1 MGNTVSSPSGQ
12 SPIYDR
18 QTFPRSEKRSVVPK
32 AHTLERSDN
41 RNQNNGN
48 QENSRM
54 LFLMYLINR
63 TWNVVVD
70 GKGSKRWVNQRF
82 IAPEVACDFA
92 PKNETENEEAPKR
105 REMFGIWHHFHFHFN
120 LNSFRLCSSFLCF
133 AFRFWF
139 SSSFVFCKCF
149 SDDETNKTRFLD
161 VEAKRHDDNYS
172 CVYGSECSYC
182 SCGYCEDEVCRING
196 DYSICERLVKILTA
210 FKISK
215 TESFRKAPRKLWKH
229 NRKSFL
235 HLFA

>member
-82 IAPEVACDFA
+82 IAPELHAISLQKTK
-92 PKNETENEEAPKR
+92 PKTRKRRNEER
-105 REMFGIWHHFHFHFN
+105 CLE
-120 LNSFRLCSSFLCF
+120 
-133 AFRFWF
+133 
-139 SSSFVFCKCF
+139 
-149 SDDETNKTRFLD
+149 SDIIFTFISTLTRFVYVLHSYASPSD
-161 VEAKRHDDNYS
+161 SDFLLHSFSVNVLAMTKQTKRDS
-172 CVYGSECSYC
+172 
-182 SCGYCEDEVCRING
+182 
-196 DYSICERLVKILTA
+196 
-210 FKISK
+210 
-215 TESFRKAPRKLWKH
+215 
-229 NRKSFL
+229 
-235 HLFA
+235 